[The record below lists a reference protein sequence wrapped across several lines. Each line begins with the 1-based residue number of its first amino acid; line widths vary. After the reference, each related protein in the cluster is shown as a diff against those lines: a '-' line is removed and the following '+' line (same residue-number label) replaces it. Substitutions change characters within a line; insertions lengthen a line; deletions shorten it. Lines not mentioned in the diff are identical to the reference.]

1 MKQEVFDP
9 LVTYR
14 LQLHK
19 GFGFQEVKK
28 IIPYLSGLG
37 IKTIYAS
44 PIFSASPGSE
54 HGYDGIDPLSI
65 NPEIGSMEE
74 LYELSAMLK
83 KNGMGWIQDFVPNH
97 MAFHTDNKWLM
108 DVLEKGLHST
118 YASFF
123 DIQWN
128 NPETNGKIMVPFLGD
143 PLEKILDKGEL
154 QIKLAENKLWVDYF
168 GSSWP
173 LTLSSYAMVL
183 SETNSQSISDWLH
196 SLNEMEKLPFSNEQ
210 YEAKLLAFKD
220 LLQDDA
226 VEKEIITAIEK
237 VNTDKNK
244 IQLIIDQQ
252 HYLPC
257 YWKLTDTKISYRR
270 FFTVNSLI
278 CMNMQEENVFTAYH
292 TLLKKLCDE
301 DVIDGVR
308 VDHVDGLYDP
318 GAYLDKLADHIGR
331 HKYLVVE
338 KILEEEEALV
348 KWPVAGTTGYDFLAR
363 VNNVFTNNSK
373 EKEFNIFYESFTG
386 LSSIVGNQVYEKKT
400 LILEKHMQGEL
411 KNLVR
416 LFFELKLTGKKYR
429 ETS

>member
-19 GFGFQEVKK
+19 GFGFKAVKK

-65 NPEIGSMEE
+65 NPEIGSLEE
-74 LYELSAMLK
+74 LYEVSAMLK

-108 DVLEKGLHST
+108 DVLEKGKHST

-128 NPETNGKIMVPFLGD
+128 NPETNGKVMVPFLGD
-143 PLEKILDKGEL
+143 PLEKILEKGEL

-183 SETNSQSISDWLH
+183 SDTNSQSISDWLH
-196 SLNEMEKLPFSNEQ
+196 LLNEMEKLPFSN
-210 YEAKLLAFKD
+210 
-220 LLQDDA
+220 
-226 VEKEIITAIEK
+226 
-237 VNTDKNK
+237 
-244 IQLIIDQQ
+244 
-252 HYLPC
+252 
-257 YWKLTDTKISYRR
+257 
-270 FFTVNSLI
+270 
-278 CMNMQEENVFTAYH
+278 
-292 TLLKKLCDE
+292 
-301 DVIDGVR
+301 
-308 VDHVDGLYDP
+308 
-318 GAYLDKLADHIGR
+318 
-331 HKYLVVE
+331 
-338 KILEEEEALV
+338 
-348 KWPVAGTTGYDFLAR
+348 
-363 VNNVFTNNSK
+363 
-373 EKEFNIFYESFTG
+373 
-386 LSSIVGNQVYEKKT
+386 
-400 LILEKHMQGEL
+400 
-411 KNLVR
+411 
-416 LFFELKLTGKKYR
+416 
-429 ETS
+429 